1 MLPRSAVPLPKSNQ
15 RLDGVVVTA
24 EHREAAAQKKQC
36 AGVGLVVREELLR
49 QPGGLV
55 EVTRLGSFAALEQYL
70 L

>member
-55 EVTRLGSFAALEQYL
+55 
-70 L
+70 